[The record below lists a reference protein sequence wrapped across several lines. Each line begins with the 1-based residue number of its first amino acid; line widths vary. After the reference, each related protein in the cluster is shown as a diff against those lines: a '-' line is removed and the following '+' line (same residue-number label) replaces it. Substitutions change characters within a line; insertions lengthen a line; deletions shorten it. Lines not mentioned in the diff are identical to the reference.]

1 MPLLAGVD
9 WSTVGVLA
17 LVVLLDGLRK
27 VPTEALI
34 LRSVLGGPWYPV
46 ESSRIRPGW
55 RIVSLWPPISR
66 HIVLSRQVTSPHP
79 PDVVGR
85 LHALGWAAPALTG
98 LGWLSLG
105 ALVLGVPIAAA
116 RFGGWGLVGGAA
128 IAELVAVVSAVIAFS
143 ALRRL
148 HFPRSAAAR
157 RAAVLLSPFAAP
169 RAGELVLEAVVED
182 LQPVAVLRA
191 LLPDAAFDAWLR
203 PRAYDAMQGS
213 PDPMLRADLAREPL
227 AVVVSARPPGV
238 SGLYCPRCGQSYRDG
253 AAACA
258 GCDGVGL
265 VGVRPS
271 APP

>member
-1 MPLLAGVD
+1 VPLLADVD

-27 VPTEALI
+27 VPAEALI

-46 ESSRIRPGW
+46 ESSGIRPW

-66 HIVLSRQVTSPHP
+66 HIILSRVEPTGPS
-79 PDVVGR
+79 DVVGR
-85 LHALGWAAPALTG
+85 LRALGWTAPALTI

-105 ALVLGVPIAAA
+105 ALVLGIPIAAA

-128 IAELVAVVSAVIAFS
+128 ITELVAVVSAAVAFS

-148 HFPRSAAAR
+148 HLPRSAAAR
-157 RAAVLLSPFAAP
+157 RAAGLLSPFAAP
-169 RAGELVLEAVVED
+169 RAGEMVLEAAVEG
-182 LQPVAVLRA
+182 LLPMAVLRA
-191 LLPDAAFDAWLR
+191 LLSHVAFDAWLR
-203 PRAYDAMQGS
+203 PRAYDAMQGN

-227 AVVVSARPPGV
+227 AAVVGARPPGV
-238 SGLYCPRCGQSYRDG
+238 LGLYCPRCGHSYRDG
-253 AAACA
+253 AATCQ

-265 VGVRPS
+265 VGG
-271 APP
+271 

>member
-1 MPLLAGVD
+1 VPLLADVD

-27 VPTEALI
+27 VPPEALI

-46 ESSRIRPGW
+46 ESSGIRPGW
-55 RIVSLWPPISR
+55 RIVSLWPPINR
-66 HIVLSRQVTSPHP
+66 HIVLSRVASPGP

-85 LHALGWAAPALTG
+85 LRALGWTAPALTV

-128 IAELVAVVSAVIAFS
+128 IAVLVAVVSAVVAFS

-148 HFPRSAAAR
+148 HLPRSAAAR
-157 RAAVLLSPFAAP
+157 QAVVLLSPFAAP
-169 RAGELVLEAVVED
+169 RAGELVLEAAVEG
-182 LQPVAVLRA
+182 LEPVAVLRA
-191 LLPDAAFDAWLR
+191 LLSDAAFDAWLR
-203 PRAYDAMQGS
+203 PRAYDTVQGN
-213 PDPMLRADLAREPL
+213 PDPMLRADLAIEPL
-227 AVVVSARPPGV
+227 AAVVAARPPGV

-258 GCDGVGL
+258 GCDGVEL
-265 VGVRPS
+265 VGG
-271 APP
+271 

>member
-1 MPLLAGVD
+1 VPLLADVD

-27 VPTEALI
+27 VPPEALI

-46 ESSRIRPGW
+46 ESSGIRPW

-66 HIVLSRQVTSPHP
+66 HIILSRVEPTGPS
-79 PDVVGR
+79 DVVGR
-85 LHALGWAAPALTG
+85 LRALGWTAPALTI

-105 ALVLGVPIAAA
+105 ALVLGIPIAAA

-128 IAELVAVVSAVIAFS
+128 ITELVAVVSAAVAFS

-148 HFPRSAAAR
+148 HLPRSAAAR
-157 RAAVLLSPFAAP
+157 RAAGLLSPFAAP
-169 RAGELVLEAVVED
+169 RAGEMVLEAAVEG
-182 LQPVAVLRA
+182 LLPMAVLRA
-191 LLPDAAFDAWLR
+191 LLSHVAFDAWLR
-203 PRAYDAMQGS
+203 PRAYDAMQGN

-227 AVVVSARPPGV
+227 AAVVGARPPGV
-238 SGLYCPRCGQSYRDG
+238 LGLYCPRCGHSYRDG
-253 AAACA
+253 AATCQ

-265 VGVRPS
+265 VGG
-271 APP
+271 

>member
-1 MPLLAGVD
+1 VPLLADVD

-27 VPTEALI
+27 VPAEALV
-34 LRSVLGGPWYPV
+34 LRSVLGGPWHPV
-46 ESSRIRPGW
+46 ESSGVRLGW

-66 HIVLSRQVTSPHP
+66 HIVLSRAEPPDP
-79 PDVVGR
+79 PDVVAR
-85 LHALGWAAPALTG
+85 LRALGWTAPALMV
-98 LGWLSLG
+98 LGWPSLG

-169 RAGELVLEAVVED
+169 RAGELVLEAAVEG
-182 LQPVAVLRA
+182 LPPVAVLRA
-191 LLPDAAFDAWLR
+191 LLSDAAFDAWLR
-203 PRAYDAMQGS
+203 PRAYDALQGN
-213 PDPMLRADLAREPL
+213 PDPMLRADQAWESL
-227 AVVVSARPPGV
+227 AVVVGARPPGV
-238 SGLYCPRCGQSYRDG
+238 LGLYCPRCGQGYRDG
-253 AAACA
+253 TATCH

-265 VGVRPS
+265 VGG
-271 APP
+271 

>member
-1 MPLLAGVD
+1 VSLLAGVD

-17 LVVLLDGLRK
+17 VVVLLDGLRK
-27 VPTEALI
+27 VPAEAVI

-46 ESSRIRPGW
+46 EPSEMRPGW
-55 RIVSLWPPISR
+55 RIVSLWPPIYR
-66 HIVLSRQVTSPHP
+66 HIVLSGRVASPAS

-85 LHALGWAAPALTG
+85 VHAVGWAAPVLTV
-98 LGWLSLG
+98 LGWLSLS

-128 IAELVAVVSAVIAFS
+128 IAELVAMVSAVVAFL

-148 HFPRSAAAR
+148 QFPRSAAAR

-169 RAGELVLEAVVED
+169 RAGELVLEAAVED

-203 PRAYDAMQGS
+203 PRMYDAMHGNS
-213 PDPMLRADLAREPL
+213 DPILPAYLASEPH
-227 AVVVSARPPGV
+227 AVVVGARPPGV
-238 SGLYCPRCGQSYRDG
+238 HGLYCPRCGQSYREG
-253 AAACA
+253 TAACW

-265 VGVRPS
+265 TGG
-271 APP
+271 

>member
-27 VPTEALI
+27 LPADALI

-46 ESSRIRPGW
+46 ESSGIRPGW

-66 HIVLSRQVTSPHP
+66 HIVLSRRVASPHP
-79 PDVVGR
+79 PDVIGR
-85 LHALGWAAPALTG
+85 LRALGWAAPVLTG
-98 LGWLSLG
+98 LGCLSLG

-116 RFGGWGLVGGAA
+116 HFGGWGFVGGAV
-128 IAELVAVVSAVIAFS
+128 IAELVAVVSSVIAFS

-169 RAGELVLEAVVED
+169 RAAELVLEAAVEG
-182 LQPVAVLRA
+182 LEPVAVLRA

-203 PRAYDAMQGS
+203 PRAYDTLQGKT
-213 PDPMLRADLAREPL
+213 DPMLRADLAREPL
-227 AVVVSARPPGV
+227 AVVVGARPPGV

-253 AAACA
+253 ASACG

-265 VGVRPS
+265 VGG
-271 APP
+271 

>member
-1 MPLLAGVD
+1 MPLLADVD

-27 VPTEALI
+27 VPAEALM

-46 ESSRIRPGW
+46 ESSGMRPGW
-55 RIVSLWPPISR
+55 RIVSLWPPINR
-66 HIVLSRQVTSPHP
+66 HIVLSRVASPGP

-85 LHALGWAAPALTG
+85 LRALGWTAPALTV

-128 IAELVAVVSAVIAFS
+128 IAELAAVVSAVVAFS

-157 RAAVLLSPFAAP
+157 RAAVLLSPFTAP
-169 RAGELVLEAVVED
+169 RAGELVLEAAVEG
-182 LQPVAVLRA
+182 LPPVAVLRA
-191 LLPDAAFDAWLR
+191 LLSEAAFDAWLR
-203 PRAYDAMQGS
+203 PRAYDALQGN
-213 PDPMLRADLAREPL
+213 PDPLLRADLREPL
-227 AVVVSARPPGV
+227 AVVVGARPPGV
-238 SGLYCPRCGQSYRDG
+238 LGLYCPRCGQGYRDG
-253 AAACA
+253 AATCH

-265 VGVRPS
+265 VGG
-271 APP
+271 